1 MPIGVDRVADMD
13 THGSLR
19 VTNGNGSCRTEWTTA
34 KDRGYRETTLLLVV
48 QLIYV
53 LCHTCDFIARFSFF
67 RAIKWRVL
75 QLQ

>member
-53 LCHTCDFIARFSFF
+53 HLRFY
-67 RAIKWRVL
+67 RAIFFFFK
-75 QLQ
+75 Q